1 MTDPV
6 SGVSGTTETTAGGT
20 YSGGAFSE
28 ERKKR
33 KAEVQEND
41 LVEISQDARDRLS
54 GRKRKS
60 ILEYIADLLD

>member
-6 SGVSGTTETTAGGT
+6 SGVSGTTETSAGGT

-33 KAEVQEND
+33 KSEVQGKD

-54 GRKRKS
+54 GRKRKT
-60 ILEYIADLLD
+60 ILEYIADFFD